1 MGIAFFAAYGVLLY
15 YNCEAY
21 SSARANQVGTKHEPS
36 KPLTLTEGFIRI
48 ALLRITHMHTSFFPA
63 NLDLGCIKNGLK
75 LGKVTLKIKKSF
87 IEVAST
93 EQSSLAKENNF
104 TKALWGTYASHIK
117 NMIKGVNDG
126 FEKKLILE
134 GVGYKSQVSGN
145 KLVLALGF
153 SHPVEV
159 EIPAGLTIKAEK
171 NILTTSGIDKE
182 LVGAFS
188 AKVRAL
194 KKPEPYKGKG
204 FRYSDEVIRRKQG
217 KKSV

>member
-1 MGIAFFAAYGVLLY
+1 MSRIGKKVIVIP
-15 YNCEAY
+15 E
-21 SSARANQVGTKHEPS
+21 K
-36 KPLTLTEGFIRI
+36 TEVSINSGAVSVKGPKGSLER
-48 ALLRITHMHTSFFPA
+48 SFR
-63 NLDLGCIKNGLK
+63 LDISIVIDGKN
-75 LGKVTLKIKKSF
+75 VTLS
-87 IEVAST
+87 VP
-93 EQSSLAKENNF
+93 KENKQ
-104 TKALWGTYASHIK
+104 TKALWGTYASHIN

-134 GVGYKSQVSGN
+134 GVGFKSQVSGN

-159 EIPAGLTIKAEK
+159 IIPEGLSVKAEK
-171 NILTTSGIDKE
+171 NLLTILGIDKE
-182 LVGAFS
+182 LVGSFS

-204 FRYSDEVIRRKQG
+204 FRYFDEIIRRKQG

>member
-1 MGIAFFAAYGVLLY
+1 MSRIGKKGIVVP
-15 YNCEAY
+15 EK
-21 SSARANQVGTKHEPS
+21 T
-36 KPLTLTEGFIRI
+36 
-48 ALLRITHMHTSFFPA
+48 
-63 NLDLGCIKNGLK
+63 
-75 LGKVTLKIKKSF
+75 
-87 IEVAST
+87 EVAFNAGTFSVKGPKG
-93 EQSSLAKENNF
+93 SLEKDFLPDIAIVIDGKNISLSPKKENKQ

-117 NMIKGVNDG
+117 NMIKGVNEG

-153 SHPVEV
+153 SHPVEI
-159 EIPAGLTIKAEK
+159 EIPPGLNVKAEK
-171 NILTTSGIDKE
+171 NLLTFEGINKE

-188 AKVRAL
+188 AKIRAL

-204 FRYSDEVIRRKQG
+204 FRYHDEIIRRKQG